1 MLVATQVGCGCFGFR
16 AMALASACRMTDF
29 LRTVFMTHT
38 STATRGTAGHNWLQ
52 LLAACLTG
60 ILIPLCFTGPAVV
73 LPSISQELGG
83 TAVQLNWVVNGYIL
97 TYGSAMMA
105 AGSLTDVYGRKRVWL
120 VGLALFTLVTFA
132 IPLAPSVGWID
143 GLRLVQGIGGAAAF
157 AGAMS
162 SLAQTFHGSI
172 RTRVFSL
179 LGTTFGIGLA
189 FGPLAAGWLVEIA
202 SWRWVFL
209 ATALIGVAGFGLVSA
224 SATESRDPQAGEL
237 DWLGTISFTAALT
250 LFTYGILLA
259 PEYGWRSSTVI
270 GSLFAAVVLF
280 VTFVYIERHVA
291 RPMLDLSLFGRAR
304 FVGVQVL
311 GASPAFFFVTL
322 IVMLP
327 GRFIGIDGLSAL
339 EAGQMMIALAAP
351 LLVVPFL
358 AALLSR
364 WFTSGVLSGIGLLL
378 VAVGLIWLGGALE
391 GGAGPTLEAPLTL
404 IGVGIGLPW
413 GLMDGMAVSVVEKER
428 AGMATGIFNCV
439 RVSADG
445 IAIAVAGALLAFVIQ
460 GGLLSALVAADPIV
474 VIAAAN
480 RAALGDLAQAT
491 ALVPGER
498 ALLLATYD
506 QAFSW
511 VLYVL
516 AASSAL
522 TALLVFIL
530 LGHSRAHE
538 DAVAAV

>member
-1 MLVATQVGCGCFGFR
+1 MFPMTQT
-16 AMALASACRMTDF
+16 LA
-29 LRTVFMTHT
+29 
-38 STATRGTAGHNWLQ
+38 ATRGTTGRDWLQ

-105 AGSLTDVYGRKRVWL
+105 AGSLTDTYGRKRVWL
-120 VGLALFTLVTFA
+120 IGLALFALVTFA
-132 IPLAPSVGWID
+132 IPLAPTVGWID
-143 GLRLVQGIGGAAAF
+143 GLRLLQGLGGAAAF

-162 SLAQTFHGSI
+162 SLAQTFHGPI

-189 FGPLAAGWLVEIA
+189 FGPLAAGWLVEVA
-202 SWRWVFL
+202 GWRWVFL
-209 ATALIGVAGFGLVSA
+209 ATALIGVAGFGLVWA
-224 SATESRDPQAGEL
+224 SATESRDPQATGL
-237 DWLGTISFTAALT
+237 DWPGAISFTAALT

-259 PEYGWRSSTVI
+259 PEEGWRSASVV
-270 GSLFAAVVLF
+270 GSLLAATVLF
-280 VTFVYIERHVA
+280 VAFVRIERRVA

-311 GASPAFFFVTL
+311 AASPAFFFVTL

-327 GRFIGIDGLSAL
+327 GRFIGIDGLGAL

-364 WFTSGVLSGIGLLL
+364 WFTSGVLSGVGLLL
-378 VAVGLIWLGGALE
+378 VAAGLVWLGQVLA
-391 GGAGPTLEAPLTL
+391 GGAGPALVAPLAL
-404 IGVGIGLPW
+404 IGIGIGLPW

-445 IAIAVAGALLAFVIQ
+445 IAIAVAGALLAFLIQ
-460 GGLLSALVAADPIV
+460 GGLLGALGGADPAIV
-474 VIAAAN
+474 VEAAN
-480 RAALGDLAQAT
+480 RAALGDLAQAS
-491 ALVPGER
+491 ALVTGEH
-498 ALLLATYD
+498 ALLLTTYD
-506 QAFSW
+506 HAFRW

-516 AASSAL
+516 AAASAL
-522 TALLVFIL
+522 TALLVFAL
-530 LGHSRAHE
+530 LGRSRAHE
-538 DAVAAV
+538 DTGAAA

>member
-1 MLVATQVGCGCFGFR
+1 MTQ
-16 AMALASACRMTDF
+16 AL
-29 LRTVFMTHT
+29 
-38 STATRGTAGHNWLQ
+38 TATSGTTGRDWLQ

-105 AGSLTDVYGRKRVWL
+105 AGSLTDTYGRKRVWL
-120 VGLALFTLVTFA
+120 VGLALFVLITFL
-132 IPLAPSVGWID
+132 IPLAPTVSWID
-143 GLRLVQGIGGAAAF
+143 GLRLAQGLGGAAAF

-162 SLAQTFHGSI
+162 SLAQTFHGPI

-189 FGPLAAGWLVEIA
+189 FGPLAAGWLVEVA
-202 SWRWVFL
+202 GWRWVFL
-209 ATALIGVAGFGLVSA
+209 ATALIGVGGFLLVWV
-224 SATESRDPQAGEL
+224 SATESRDPDSTGL
-237 DWLGTISFTAALT
+237 DWPGALSFTAALS

-259 PEYGWRSSTVI
+259 PEEGWRSASVLGTLLA
-270 GSLFAAVVLF
+270 SVVLF
-280 VTFVYIERHVA
+280 IAFVRLERRVA
-291 RPMLDLSLFGRAR
+291 RPMLDLSLFASGR

-311 GASPAFFFVTL
+311 AASPAFFFVTL

-364 WFTSGVLSGIGLLL
+364 WFTSGMLSGVGLLL
-378 VAVGLIWLGGALE
+378 VAAGLVWVGQVVSA
-391 GGAGPTLEAPLTL
+391 GAGPALVAPLVL
-404 IGVGIGLPW
+404 IGAGIGLPW
-413 GLMDGMAVSVVEKER
+413 GLMDGMAVSVVETER
-428 AGMATGIFNCV
+428 AGMATGIFNCM

-445 IAIAVAGALLAFVIQ
+445 IAIAVAGAMLAFLVQ
-460 GGLLSALVAADPIV
+460 GGLLGTLVAADPAV
-474 VIAAAN
+474 VIEAAN
-480 RAALGDLAQAT
+480 RAALGDLAHAS
-491 ALVPGER
+491 ALVSGER

-506 QAFSW
+506 RALRW
-511 VLYVL
+511 VSYIL

-522 TALLVFIL
+522 TALLVFAL
-530 LGHSRAHE
+530 LGRSRAHE
-538 DAVAAV
+538 ELGAAA

>member
-1 MLVATQVGCGCFGFR
+1 MTH
-16 AMALASACRMTDF
+16 ASA
-29 LRTVFMTHT
+29 
-38 STATRGTAGHNWLQ
+38 AIGGTNGRDWLQ

-105 AGSLTDVYGRKRVWL
+105 AGSLTDTYGRKRVWL
-120 VGLALFTLVTFA
+120 VGLALFALVTFA

-143 GLRLVQGIGGAAAF
+143 GLRLAQGLGGAAAF

-162 SLAQTFHGSI
+162 SLAQTFHGPI

-202 SWRWVFL
+202 GWRWVFL
-209 ATALIGVAGFGLVSA
+209 ATALIGVAGFGLVWA
-224 SATESRDPQAGEL
+224 SATESRDPQATGL
-237 DWLGTISFTAALT
+237 DWPGAISFTAALT

-259 PEYGWRSSTVI
+259 PEDGWHSATVI
-270 GSLFAAVVLF
+270 GSLLAAVVLF
-280 VTFVYIERHVA
+280 VAFVRIEQRVA

-327 GRFIGIDGLSAL
+327 GRFIGIEGLGAL
-339 EAGQMMIALAAP
+339 DAGKMMIALAAP

-364 WFTSGVLSGIGLLL
+364 WFTSGMLSGVGLLL
-378 VAVGLIWLGGALE
+378 VAVGLIWLGQVLA
-391 GGAGPTLEAPLTL
+391 GGAGPALVVPLAL
-404 IGVGIGLPW
+404 IGIGIGLPW

-445 IAIAVAGALLAFVIQ
+445 IAIAVAGALLAFLIQ
-460 GGLLSALVAADPIV
+460 TGLLGTLGAAAPTV
-474 VIAAAN
+474 VIEAAN
-480 RAALGDLAQAT
+480 RAALGDLAQAS

-506 QAFSW
+506 HAFRW

-516 AASSAL
+516 AISSAL
-522 TALLVFIL
+522 TALLVFAL
-530 LGHSRAHE
+530 LGRSRAHE
-538 DAVAAV
+538 DSGATA

>member
-1 MLVATQVGCGCFGFR
+1 MTQV
-16 AMALASACRMTDF
+16 LA
-29 LRTVFMTHT
+29 
-38 STATRGTAGHNWLQ
+38 ATRGTTGRDWLQ

-73 LPSISQELGG
+73 LPSISEELGG

-105 AGSLTDVYGRKRVWL
+105 AGSLTDTYGRKRVWL
-120 VGLALFTLVTFA
+120 IGLALFVLVTFA
-132 IPLAPSVGWID
+132 IPLAPTVGWID
-143 GLRLVQGIGGAAAF
+143 GLRLLQGLGGAAAF

-162 SLAQTFHGSI
+162 SLAQTFHGPI

-189 FGPLAAGWLVEIA
+189 FGPLAAGWLVEVA
-202 SWRWVFL
+202 GWRWVFL
-209 ATALIGVAGFGLVSA
+209 ATALIGVAGFGLVWA
-224 SATESRDPQAGEL
+224 SATESRDPQATGL
-237 DWLGTISFTAALT
+237 DWPGAISFTAALT

-259 PEYGWRSSTVI
+259 PEQGWGSATVT
-270 GSLFAAVVLF
+270 GSLLAAILLF
-280 VTFVYIERHVA
+280 VTFVRIERRVA

-311 GASPAFFFVTL
+311 AASPAFFFVTL

-327 GRFIGIDGLSAL
+327 GRFIGIDGLGAF

-358 AALLSR
+358 AALLSHR
-364 WFTSGVLSGIGLLL
+364 FTAGVLSGVGLLL
-378 VAVGLIWLGGALE
+378 VAVGLVWLGQVLA
-391 GGAGPTLEAPLTL
+391 GGAGPALVAPLAL
-404 IGVGIGLPW
+404 IGMGISLPW

-428 AGMATGIFNCV
+428 AGMATGIFNCM

-445 IAIAVAGALLAFVIQ
+445 IAIAIAGALLAFLIQ
-460 GGLLSALVAADPIV
+460 GGLRGALGTTDPAV
-474 VIAAAN
+474 VIEAAN
-480 RAALGDLAQAT
+480 RAALGDLAQASS
-491 ALVPGER
+491 LVTGER
-498 ALLLATYD
+498 ALLLASYD
-506 QAFSW
+506 HAFRW

-516 AASSAL
+516 AAASAL
-522 TALLVFIL
+522 TALLVFAL
-530 LGHSRAHE
+530 LGRSRAHE
-538 DAVAAV
+538 DAGATA

>member
-1 MLVATQVGCGCFGFR
+1 MTQIQATICWPTIRDWF
-16 AMALASACRMTDF
+16 
-29 LRTVFMTHT
+29 
-38 STATRGTAGHNWLQ
+38 Q

-105 AGSLTDVYGRKRVWL
+105 AGSLTDTYGRKRVWL
-120 VGLALFTLVTFA
+120 FGLALFSLVTFA
-132 IPLAPSVGWID
+132 IPLAPSVSWVD
-143 GLRLVQGIGGAAAF
+143 GLRLAQGLGGAAAF

-162 SLAQTFHGSI
+162 SLAQTFHGPI

-189 FGPLAAGWLVEIA
+189 FGPLAAGALVEA
-202 SWRWVFL
+202 AGWGWVFM
-209 ATALIGVAGFGLVSA
+209 ATGLIGVAGFLLVWA
-224 SATESRDPQAGEL
+224 SATESSDPEATGL
-237 DWLGTISFTAALT
+237 DWPGAISFTAALT

-259 PEYGWRSSTVI
+259 PEEGWHSITVI
-270 GSLFAAVVLF
+270 GSLLAAAVLF
-280 VTFVYIERHVA
+280 VAFVRIERRVT
-291 RPMLDLSLFGRAR
+291 RPMLELSLFRRAR

-311 GASPAFFFVTL
+311 AASPAFFFVTL
-322 IVMLP
+322 IVTLP

-339 EAGQMMIALAAP
+339 EAGRMMIALAAP

-358 AALLSR
+358 AAFLSR
-364 WFTSGVLSGIGLLL
+364 WFTSGVLSGVGLLL
-378 VAVGLIWLGGALE
+378 VASGLVWLGLVLA
-391 GGAGPTLEAPLTL
+391 GGAGPALVAPLAL
-404 IGVGIGLPW
+404 IGIGIGLPW

-445 IAIAVAGALLAFVIQ
+445 IAIAIAGALLALLIQ
-460 GGLLSALVAADPIV
+460 SGLLGALPATQPDV

-480 RAALGDLAQAT
+480 RAALGELNQAVS
-491 ALVPGER
+491 LLPGER
-498 ALLLATYD
+498 ILLLQTYNT
-506 QAFSW
+506 AFQW
-511 VLYVL
+511 LLYVL
-516 AASSAL
+516 AAASIMTAIL
-522 TALLVFIL
+522 VFALL
-530 LGHSRAHE
+530 GSSKAHE
-538 DAVAAV
+538 QPGESKS

>member
-1 MLVATQVGCGCFGFR
+1 MTQ
-16 AMALASACRMTDF
+16 AL
-29 LRTVFMTHT
+29 
-38 STATRGTAGHNWLQ
+38 TATSGSTGRDWLQ

-73 LPSISQELGG
+73 LPAISQELGG

-105 AGSLTDVYGRKRVWL
+105 AGSLTDTYGRKRVWL
-120 VGLALFTLVTFA
+120 VGLALFVLMTFL
-132 IPLAPSVGWID
+132 IPLAPTVGWID
-143 GLRLVQGIGGAAAF
+143 GLRLAQGLGGAAAF

-162 SLAQTFHGSI
+162 SLAQTFRGPI

-189 FGPLAAGWLVEIA
+189 FGPLAAGWLVEVA
-202 SWRWVFL
+202 GWRWVFL
-209 ATALIGVAGFGLVSA
+209 ATALIGMAGFLLVWVC
-224 SATESRDPQAGEL
+224 ATESRDPDSTGL
-237 DWLGTISFTAALT
+237 DWPGALSFTAALS

-259 PEYGWRSSTVI
+259 PEEGWRSASVLGTLLA
-270 GSLFAAVVLF
+270 SVVLF
-280 VTFVYIERHVA
+280 IAFVRIERSVA
-291 RPMLDLSLFGRAR
+291 RPMLDLSLFGSGR

-311 GASPAFFFVTL
+311 AASPAFFFVTL

-339 EAGQMMIALAAP
+339 EAGQMMVALAAP
-351 LLVVPFL
+351 LLIVPFF

-364 WFTSGVLSGIGLLL
+364 WFTSGMLSGIGLLL
-378 VAVGLIWLGGALE
+378 VAAGLVWVAQVLS
-391 GGAGPTLEAPLTL
+391 GGAGFALIPPLAL

-413 GLMDGMAVSVVEKER
+413 GLMDGMAVSVVETER

-445 IAIAVAGALLAFVIQ
+445 IAIAVAGALLAFLIQ
-460 GGLLSALVAADPIV
+460 GGLLGTLSATDPTV
-474 VIAAAN
+474 VIEAAN
-480 RAALGDLAQAT
+480 RVALGDLAHAS
-491 ALVPGER
+491 ALVSGER

-506 QAFSW
+506 QAFRW
-511 VLYVL
+511 VLYIL

-522 TALLVFIL
+522 TALLVFAL
-530 LGHSRAHE
+530 LGRSRAHE
-538 DAVAAV
+538 EVGAAA

>member
-1 MLVATQVGCGCFGFR
+1 MTQV
-16 AMALASACRMTDF
+16 LAA
-29 LRTVFMTHT
+29 T
-38 STATRGTAGHNWLQ
+38 SGPTGRDWLQ

-83 TAVQLNWVVNGYIL
+83 TAVQLNWVVNSYIL

-105 AGSLTDVYGRKRVWL
+105 AGSLTDIYGRKRVWL
-120 VGLALFTLVTFA
+120 VGLALFAVVTFI
-132 IPLAPSVGWID
+132 IPLAPRVIWID
-143 GLRLVQGIGGAAAF
+143 GLRLLQGLGGAAAF

-162 SLAQTFHGSI
+162 SLAQTFPGPI

-189 FGPLAAGWLVEIA
+189 FGPLAAGWLVEVA
-202 SWRWVFL
+202 GWRWVFL
-209 ATALIGVAGFGLVSA
+209 ATAMIGVAGFGLVWA
-224 SATESRDPQAGEL
+224 SATESRDPEATGL
-237 DWLGTISFTAALT
+237 DWPGAISFTAALA
-250 LFTYGILLA
+250 LFTYGVLLA
-259 PEYGWRSSTVI
+259 PEKGWRSATVI
-270 GSLFAAVVLF
+270 GSLLVAAVLF
-280 VTFVYIERHVA
+280 MAFVRIERKVA

-304 FVGVQVL
+304 FVGVQIL
-311 GASPAFFFVTL
+311 AASPAFFFVTL

-327 GRFIGIDGLSAL
+327 GRFIGIDGLGAL
-339 EAGQMMIALAAP
+339 EAGQMMIPLAAP

-364 WFTSGVLSGIGLLL
+364 WFTAGMLSGVGLLL
-378 VAVGLIWLGGALE
+378 VTVGLVWVGQVLS
-391 GGAGPTLEAPLTL
+391 GGAGPALVAPLAL

-428 AGMATGIFNCV
+428 VGMATGIFNCV

-445 IAIAVAGALLAFVIQ
+445 IAIAVAGALLAFLIQ
-460 GGLLSALVAADPIV
+460 GGLLGALGTADPAA
-474 VIAAAN
+474 VIEAAN
-480 RAALGDLAQAT
+480 RAALGDLAQAG
-491 ALVPGER
+491 ALVSGER

-506 QAFSW
+506 QAFRW

-522 TALLVFIL
+522 TALLVFAL
-530 LGHSRAHE
+530 LGRARTHE
-538 DAVAAV
+538 EARAAA